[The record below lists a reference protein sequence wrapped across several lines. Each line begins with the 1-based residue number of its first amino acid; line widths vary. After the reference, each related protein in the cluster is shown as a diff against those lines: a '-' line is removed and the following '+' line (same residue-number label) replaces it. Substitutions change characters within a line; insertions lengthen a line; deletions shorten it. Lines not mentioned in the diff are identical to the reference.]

1 MLSGPLS
8 KGHVQPMTFVLGHP
22 GYVRSVP
29 TGTSARFIKGDQ
41 ILSSENPRQSSTGKS
56 LTSSLRLAVDE
67 FDEAIDQVFD
77 LLRGRQWVD
86 YIFYWASALGD
97 HGLLWTILAT
107 LKALRP
113 GKLSERSAIRA
124 VVATGTQSVV
134 VNLGLKSI
142 FRRHRPPNDNDHP
155 LHVRVPMTSSFPS
168 GHATAAFCAAN
179 LLAEGDNLWLLYYSL
194 ATVVALSRIHVRMH
208 HASDVLGGI
217 AIGLLLGRIARKV
230 APLAPLSS
238 TIK

>member
-1 MLSGPLS
+1 LES
-8 KGHVQPMTFVLGHP
+8 KNTKRYDTDRSFV
-22 GYVRSVP
+22 
-29 TGTSARFIKGDQ
+29 
-41 ILSSENPRQSSTGKS
+41 
-56 LTSSLRLAVDE
+56 SSLRSTINE
-67 FDEAIDQVFD
+67 FDETVDQLFE
-77 LLRGRQWVD
+77 LLRGHRWVD

-107 LKALRP
+107 LRALQP

-124 VVATGTQSVV
+124 VVATGTQSIV

-142 FRRHRPPNDNDHP
+142 FRRHRPPNDSDHP

-194 ATVVALSRIHVRMH
+194 AVIVALSRIHVRMH

-217 AIGLLLGRIARKV
+217 VIGLLLGRIARKV
-230 APLAPLSS
+230 APLAPISSS
-238 TIK
+238 TR